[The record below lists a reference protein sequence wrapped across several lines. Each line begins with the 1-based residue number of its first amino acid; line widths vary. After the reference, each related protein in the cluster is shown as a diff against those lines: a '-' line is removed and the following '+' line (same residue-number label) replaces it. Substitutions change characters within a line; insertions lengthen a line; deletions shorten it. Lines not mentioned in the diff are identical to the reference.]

1 METVYIDRK
10 GSVLKVAQKRLLI
23 QTEPDQRRP
32 VSFPL
37 SLLRS
42 VVVTCDCTLDSAVM
56 RQLAQAGIALMFLN
70 GKSSDAS
77 MVCYAMNHGNA
88 QRRLAQYRL
97 LSDDDSRLLI
107 AQRLVR
113 QKAGLQQRHL
123 QRLTTE
129 RPECRLPLRKSID
142 SIHAIRQQLMTQPI
156 ADLSTLLGY
165 EGAASRVYFAGYS
178 AVFAESLQF
187 TGRNKRPP
195 KDPVN
200 AVLSL
205 TYTLV
210 HYEAVRVCVAAGL
223 DPQLGVL
230 HTLYYNRESL
240 ACDLVELLRSS
251 VDHWVWNMFSIQIL
265 RADQFSIEEQGCRMN
280 KAAREV
286 YYPSIQVELRAWR
299 KTLQRYA
306 ALLAKYLDANP

>member
-42 VVVTCDCTLDSAVM
+42 VVVTCDCVLDSAVM
-56 RQLAQAGIALMFLN
+56 RQLAQSGVALMFLN

-88 QRRLAQYRL
+88 ERRLAQYRL
-97 LSDDDSRLLI
+97 LNEEANRLLI
-107 AQRLVR
+107 ATRLVR
-113 QKAGLQQRHL
+113 QKVGLQQRHL
-123 QRLTTE
+123 QRLASE
-129 RPECRLPLRKSID
+129 RPDCRLLLKRAID
-142 SIHAIRQQLMTQPI
+142 SIKAIRQQLAGQP
-156 ADLSTLLGY
+156 AGDLSVLLGF
-165 EGAASRVYFAGYS
+165 EGAASRIYFAGFCG
-178 AVFAESLQF
+178 VFPDSLQF

-205 TYTLV
+205 TYTMV

-230 HTLYYNRESL
+230 HSLSYNRESL
-240 ACDLVELLRSS
+240 ACDLVELLRSA
-251 VDHWVWNMFSIQIL
+251 VDHWVWNMFRSHIL
-265 RADQFSIEEQGCRMN
+265 RADQFSLGEDGCRMG
-280 KAAREV
+280 KSAREV
-286 YYPSIQVELRAWR
+286 YYPSIQVELYGWR

-306 ALLAKYLDANP
+306 ALLARYLDANP